1 MFKSLQK
8 LHRVVWPK
16 AKAIVDRNPLVSNA
30 VIYGTLYTLAEVS
43 QQTVQHM
50 VKDTTTSCTLAR
62 DTTSLTSRLDLSS
75 VKRYAIMGTVCISP
89 MLTKWYSWIDNKF
102 PSKARAVVL
111 KKVILDQFVFTPF
124 VVIVFFVGMSYL
136 EGKKG
141 PKLFDEL
148 REKGLKTF
156 AMDCCFWIPATVRK
170 SYWFAWIFENMF
182 IFQTINFI
190 FVPPWLRVTFIGVAS
205 FLWLNVLCWIKSW
218 PINDSQASQDPNG
231 HKCTLSS

>member
-30 VIYGTLYTLAEVS
+30 VIYGTLYTMAEVS

-156 AMDCCFWIPATVRK
+156 AMDCCFWIPAT
-170 SYWFAWIFENMF
+170 
-182 IFQTINFI
+182 TINFI

-205 FLWLNVLCWIKSW
+205 FMWLNVLCWIKSW
-218 PINDSQASQDPNG
+218 PINDSQASQDHNG
-231 HKCTLSS
+231 HKCTMSS

>member
-8 LHRVVWPK
+8 LHQVVWPK
-16 AKAIVDRNPLVSNA
+16 AKAIVDKNPLVSNA
-30 VIYGTLYTLAEVS
+30 VIYGTLYTMAEVS

-50 VKDTTTSCTLAR
+50 VRDTSTSCTLAR
-62 DTTSLTSRLDLSS
+62 DTTSLASRLDLSS

-141 PKLFDEL
+141 QKLFDEL
-148 REKGLKTF
+148 KEKGLKTF
-156 AMDCCFWIPATVRK
+156 AMDCCFWIPAT
-170 SYWFAWIFENMF
+170 
-182 IFQTINFI
+182 TINFI
-190 FVPPWLRVTFIGVAS
+190 FVPPWLRVTFIGLAS
-205 FLWLNVLCWIKSW
+205 FMWLNVLCWIKSW
-218 PINDSQASQDPNG
+218 PISDSQTSQEPSG
-231 HKCTLSS
+231 QCTLSS